1 MEDFEEWIQNNNDSE
16 TKKYYDEGVAKLLE
30 ATETPTE
37 TPTEAPTDVP
47 PTEVDSTGGQGN
59 SSNACSQLQEPADG
73 GTLNK
78 AGQVKFAW
86 SEQPDAQTYIITF
99 VKEDGTT
106 ARIET
111 SSNSAE
117 FYIEVLPA
125 GGNYQWF
132 VTAYGADGMEICKSN
147 SANFSKPQADPTQ
160 KPKPEKVE
168 ETEVPQSTSCD
179 PCNSDGDC
187 YDPYSQYCI
196 NP

>member
-1 MEDFEEWIQNNNDSE
+1 
-16 TKKYYDEGVAKLLE
+16 
-30 ATETPTE
+30 
-37 TPTEAPTDVP
+37 VP

-99 VKEDGTT
+99 VKEDGST

-132 VTAYGADGMEICKSN
+132 VTAYGADGNAICT
-147 SANFSKPQADPTQ
+147 SATNQFNKPKADPT
-160 KPKPEKVE
+160 EKTKIKSE
-168 ETEVPQSTSCD
+168 ETKEPIACD
-179 PCNSDGDC
+179 PCDMSGSC
-187 YDPYSQYCI
+187 YDYYTCSWGE
-196 NP
+196 